1 MTIVNR
7 KILWLRI
14 SYWAGAIVDGL
25 AALQML
31 FPKLYTLTSDTGFA
45 PNAEFGYA
53 MRSGAPLMV
62 GWTVLLIWADRRP
75 VERKGVLLI
84 TVIPVV
90 IGVALNQITAIPI
103 GVSSVGAM
111 IPIWTLQAVLIALFT
126 FSYLNAR
133 DVSPGNDN

>member
-1 MTIVNR
+1 
-7 KILWLRI
+7 
-14 SYWAGAIVDGL
+14 
-25 AALQML
+25 
-31 FPKLYTLTSDTGFA
+31 
-45 PNAEFGYA
+45 
-53 MRSGAPLMV
+53 MV

-84 TVIPVV
+84 TVIPVM

-111 IPIWTLQAVLIALFT
+111 IPIWTLQTVLIALFT

>member
-1 MTIVNR
+1 MN
-7 KILWLRI
+7 KEILWLRI
-14 SYWAGAIVDGL
+14 SYWVGAIVDGL
-25 AALQML
+25 AAVQML
-31 FPKLYTLTSDTGFA
+31 FPELYTLTNSTNFTPGA
-45 PNAEFGYA
+45 GCGYA
-53 MRSGAPLMV
+53 MGSGAPLMV

-84 TVIPVV
+84 TIIPVV

-111 IPIWTLQAVLIALFT
+111 IPIWILQAVLIALFT

>member
-1 MTIVNR
+1 MNK

-14 SYWAGAIVDGL
+14 SYWVGAIVDGL

-31 FPKLYTLTSDTGFA
+31 FPKLYTLTSDTGFT
-45 PNAEFGYA
+45 PSAEFGYA

-90 IGVALNQITAIPI
+90 IGMALNQITAIPI
-103 GVSSVGAM
+103 GISSVGAT
-111 IPIWTLQAVLIALFT
+111 IPIWILQVVLTALFT

-133 DVSPGNDN
+133 SVNPRDDN

>member
-1 MTIVNR
+1 MNK

-14 SYWAGAIVDGL
+14 SYWVGAIVDGL

-31 FPKLYTLTSDTGFA
+31 FPKLYTLTSDTGFT
-45 PNAEFGYA
+45 PSAEFGYA

-90 IGVALNQITAIPI
+90 IGMALNQITAIPI
-103 GVSSVGAM
+103 GINSVGATM
-111 IPIWTLQAVLIALFT
+111 PIWILQVVLSALFT

-133 DVSPGNDN
+133 SVNPRDDN

>member
-1 MTIVNR
+1 MNK

-14 SYWAGAIVDGL
+14 SYWVGAIIDGL

-31 FPKLYTLTSDTGFA
+31 FPKLYTLTSDAGFT
-45 PNAEFGYA
+45 PSAEFGYA
-53 MRSGAPLMV
+53 MRSGVPLMV

-90 IGVALNQITAIPI
+90 IGMALNQITAIPI
-103 GVSSVGAM
+103 GISSVGAT
-111 IPIWTLQAVLIALFT
+111 IPIWILQAVLIALFT

-133 DVSPGNDN
+133 AINSRDDER

>member
-1 MTIVNR
+1 MNK

-14 SYWAGAIVDGL
+14 SYWVGAIIDGL

-31 FPKLYTLTSDTGFA
+31 FPKLYTLTNGTGFT
-45 PNAEFGYA
+45 PSAEFGYA
-53 MRSGAPLMV
+53 MRSGAPLMI

-90 IGVALNQITAIPI
+90 IGLALNQITAIPI
-103 GVSSVGAM
+103 GINSVGAM
-111 IPIWTLQAVLIALFT
+111 IPIWILQVVLVALFT

-133 DVSPGNDN
+133 AINSRDDER

>member
-1 MTIVNR
+1 MNK

-14 SYWAGAIVDGL
+14 SYWVGAIVDAL
-25 AALQML
+25 AAVQML
-31 FPKLYTLTSDTGFA
+31 FPKLYTLTSRTDFT
-45 PNAEFGYA
+45 PDAEFAYA
-53 MRSGAPLMV
+53 MRLGVPLMV

-75 VERKGVLLI
+75 VERRGVLLI

-90 IGVALNQITAIPI
+90 IGMALNQITAIPI

-111 IPIWTLQAVLIALFT
+111 IPIWILQAMLIALFT